1 MTTESLPR
9 NGWLRRRSASVPGA
23 RPGIRPLVIFVLAV
37 ILAFFAVIYSRIS
50 LDRSAFELQ
59 KLEDAITTEEARHWD
74 LRVEVARLQDP
85 DRITRIASGMGL
97 VYPSERVTLEVG
109 DIEVE
114 AGDGDY
120 RWSELRALLSERP

>member
-1 MTTESLPR
+1 MTTETFTR
-9 NGWLRRRSASVPGA
+9 GAWRRRSPATSAGA
-23 RPGIRPLVIFVLAV
+23 RPRIRPLLIFAFAV

-59 KLEDAITTEEARHWD
+59 SLENAISVEEAQHWD
-74 LRVEVARLQDP
+74 LRVEVARLHDP

-97 VYPSERVTLEVG
+97 VYPEERVMLEVDAMGIRSG
-109 DIEVE
+109 DE
-114 AGDGDY
+114 DY

>member
-9 NGWLRRRSASVPGA
+9 SGWLRRRSTSARGA

-59 KLEDAITTEEARHWD
+59 KLEDAITAEEAQHWD

-97 VYPSERVTLEVG
+97 VYPTERVTLEVG

-114 AGDGDY
+114 VGDGDY

>member
-1 MTTESLPR
+1 MTTESLSR
-9 NGWLRRRSASVPGA
+9 SGWLRRRSTSAGAA
-23 RPGIRPLVIFVLAV
+23 RPGIRPLVVFVLAV

-59 KLEDAITTEEARHWD
+59 ELENAITAEEARHWD

-97 VYPSERVTLEVG
+97 VYPTERVTLEVS
-109 DIEVE
+109 DIEVG